1 MNIRVKFWNKIAE
14 TALHGIERAGGYDV
28 CDSCIV
34 TLRSQL
40 RREKIAAAAVK
51 KAQHAKARYTVIHG
65 RRAM

>member
-14 TALHGIERAGGYDV
+14 TALHGIQRAGGYDV
-28 CDSCIV
+28 CDRCIV

-40 RREKIAAAAVK
+40 RRESRTAGRKT
-51 KAQHAKARYTVIHG
+51 ARYMRRAG